1 MSYPPTSAAGS
12 RGTALAVL
20 VVALCW
26 TVVLFDGLD
35 LFIYGAVLPDMLDDP
50 GLGLT
55 PGRAGDL
62 GSWATFGML
71 LGALSAGTVTDWIGR
86 KKVIIG
92 CTTVFSLASAVCAM
106 APNLG
111 VFGVARFIAGVGLG
125 GLLPTTIT
133 LVAEYAPRGRGNLMI
148 GLLMT
153 AHQAGGI
160 LAALLGLW
168 MVEPLGW
175 RSVFWVGLAPLIVA
189 VPLVALHLPESLGF
203 LMARGRTDEARRLAE
218 RYQVELP
225 ATAPEP
231 AARPDRRR
239 ALAMLF
245 SDGQWK
251 KTILFWC
258 ASFGGLLLVYG
269 VSTWLPTM
277 MRGQGYELGSAL
289 AFLIVINVGGIVG
302 MLVAGRIADRF
313 GAARVA
319 AVWFGC
325 TAIGIYL
332 LGIHMPLALTYV
344 VVFLTGLWLFS
355 AQTMV
360 YATVAGR
367 STTEN
372 RATAVG
378 WTSGMGRFGAVFGPW
393 LGGRLVA
400 NGAEDWGFTVFAATA
415 LLATVLIGLTGLRSV
430 RQTPRSDSA
439 EPLSTTG

>member
-1 MSYPPTSAAGS
+1 MSSLPTPAARS

-35 LFIYGAVLPDMLDDP
+35 LFVYGAVLPGMLDDP
-50 GLGLT
+50 DLGLS

-62 GSWATFGML
+62 GSYATFGML

-92 CTTVFSLASAVCAM
+92 CTTVFSLASAGCAM
-106 APNLG
+106 APTLG
-111 VFGVARFIAGVGLG
+111 VFGVARFVAGLGLG

-133 LVAEYAPRGRGNLMI
+133 LVAEYAPRGRDNLMI

-168 MVEPLGW
+168 LVEPFGW
-175 RSVFWVGLAPLIVA
+175 RSAFWVGLAPLVIA
-189 VPLVALHLPESLGF
+189 VPLVAMFLPESLGF
-203 LMARGRTDEARRLAE
+203 LIARGRTDEARRLAD
-218 RYQVELP
+218 RYRVELP
-225 ATAPEP
+225 ATEP
-231 AARPDRRR
+231 APATPPDRRH
-239 ALAMLF
+239 ALTALF
-245 SDGQWK
+245 RDGQWRR
-251 KTILFWC
+251 TVLFWW

-289 AFLIVINVGGIVG
+289 AFLIVINLGGIVG

-332 LGIHMPLALTYV
+332 LGIHMPLALTYL

-360 YATVAGR
+360 YATVVGR
-367 STTEN
+367 STAEN

-400 NGAEDWGFTVFAATA
+400 NEAQDWGFTVFAATA
-415 LLATVLIGLTGLRSV
+415 LFATVMIGLTGLRTARRS
-430 RQTPRSDSA
+430 PRSGPA
-439 EPLSTTG
+439 RPVSTTG